1 MSRSV
6 GTMVK
11 RETTAKET
19 QDLLSSRVCDAY
31 NLANTGKSAYTY
43 DNTRDP

>member
-6 GTMVK
+6 GTVVK

-19 QDLLSSRVCDAY
+19 QDLLSSRVCDAKKI
-31 NLANTGKSAYTY
+31 GKHRKKRIYI
-43 DNTRDP
+43 R